1 MKYLMKKGFLNSLR
15 GFKPNVESRGTT
27 NIVFLMAFASLKHS
41 DMDVILKSVQNF
53 NWAVNNITTHNI
65 I

>member
-53 NWAVNNITTHNI
+53 N
-65 I
+65 